1 MKFVYPEFLWALT
14 ALLVPII
21 IHLFNFRK
29 YKTLYFSSLQF
40 VQHIEQRSKSTQR
53 LKNIL
58 ILILRLL
65 AFTAIVFAFA
75 QPYFNDSSSSQSQ
88 GKDIIALHI
97 DNSFS
102 MTMKGAEGEL
112 LSEAKESARKIIEK
126 APLNTRILLST
137 NTLDGIESRL
147 TTKIDALDRLDK
159 ISTSPMVRSFDEVI
173 NWQKKNLSHSFENNE
188 IGRVQ
193 HIILSDFQ
201 QNTTTFTDLKADS
214 VSSYIP
220 IVFNPQ
226 TSSNLS
232 IDSVWFSSPL
242 HKKGI
247 VQELNIKVSN
257 SSDVPLQNIQL
268 SFELGNKKRDLFIDI
283 DAHSSANSSISY
295 TDNNFGVKSGKISLQ
310 DQQFYADDEYF
321 FTYEVAKQ
329 SKIVVINGES
339 ANNSVAAIYRLDNFY
354 DVQEINAGQYTQSVL
369 SNANLVVLNGLNDIP
384 SGLND
389 NLIDYWNNGGTVALF
404 PGSSINTNNINRFL
418 QALQLPSI
426 QKLITQN
433 ARIKQLNYKDP
444 FFKGVFEKEKEN
456 LSLPAVSKFYLT
468 NTATET
474 NALDIIQLQNG
485 KPLFIRS
492 DGEKQAF
499 LFASSLQAEFG
510 SFTSDILF
518 TTILLR
524 MGELSMRNGPI
535 ALTIGEEGKF
545 PIYQKLADDRA
556 IHLKGNNIDFI
567 PQTLKNNEVTYID
580 ISGSEA
586 TATLSSGIYSIE
598 ADQQLGQVALNYNRK
613 ESNIQQLTQEE
624 ITQKLTEQ
632 GISRLNVLE
641 VNDGASVTNLSLDK
655 PYPYW
660 KLFLIAALI
669 FLIAEIG
676 IIKFVQS
683 DGQLVPPKKQNI

>member
-29 YKTLYFSSLQF
+29 YKILYFSSLQF
-40 VQHIEQRSKSTQR
+40 IQHIEQRSKSTQR

-58 ILILRLL
+58 VLILRML

-75 QPYFNDSSSSQSQ
+75 QPFFNDSSSSKSQ

-126 APLNTRILLST
+126 APLNSRILLST

-147 TTKIDALDRLDK
+147 TTKIDALERLDK

-193 HIILSDFQ
+193 HIVLSDFQ
-201 QNTTTFTDLKADS
+201 QNTTEFKALKADS
-214 VSSYIP
+214 ISSYIP

-242 HKKGI
+242 HKKDI

-257 SSDVPLQNIQL
+257 SSDVDLQNIQL
-268 SFELGNKKRDLFIDI
+268 SFELGNKKRDLFIDV

-310 DQQFYADDEYF
+310 DQQFYSDDDYF

-329 SKIVVINGES
+329 SKIVVINGENS
-339 ANNSVAAIYRLDNFY
+339 NKSVADIYRLDNFY
-354 DVQEINAGQYTQSVL
+354 DVKEISAGQYTQSVL
-369 SNANLVVLNGLNDIP
+369 SNANLVVLNGLNEIP
-384 SGLND
+384 SGLSS
-389 NLIDYWNNGGTVALF
+389 NLQEYWNNGGTVALF
-404 PGSSINTNNINRFL
+404 PGAAIKTTSINSFL
-418 QALQLPSI
+418 QALELPTI
-426 QKLITQN
+426 QKLISQN
-433 ARIKQLNYKDP
+433 ARINQLNYKDP

-468 NTATET
+468 NPVTQT
-474 NALDIIQLQNG
+474 NALDIVQLQNG
-485 KPLFIRS
+485 KPLFIRT

-499 LFASSLQAEFG
+499 LFASSLQSDFG

-545 PIYQKLADDRA
+545 PIYTKISNDRA
-556 IHLKGNNIDFI
+556 IHLKGNTTDFI
-567 PQTLKNNEVTYID
+567 PQTEKNNEVTYID
-580 ISGSEA
+580 LSGSEA
-586 TATLSSGIYSIE
+586 IANLSSGIYSIE
-598 ADQQLGQVALNYNRK
+598 TDRQLGQIALNYNRK
-613 ESNIQQLTQEE
+613 ESEIKQFTKEE
-624 ITQKLTEQ
+624 ITQKMMEQ
-632 GISRLNVLE
+632 GIANTSVLE
-641 VNDGASVTNLSLDK
+641 VNNGASVTNLSLDK

-676 IIKFVQS
+676 IIKFVKS
-683 DGQLVPPKKQNI
+683 DGKIGQTQKQNN